1 MEDKS
6 KDEVS
11 ESQIAVH
18 WREED
23 RIFPNTKFISQANV
37 ADPEIFERFS
47 LENFP
52 DCYRE
57 YGDLLDWDQ
66 YWHTILDTSNAP
78 FWKWFVG
85 GKLNASYNCVDR
97 HLKKYGNK
105 AAFIWVSEVESEPDR
120 VLTYQDLYVKVNE
133 FAALLQDF
141 AGVKA
146 GDRVTLHMPMM
157 PELPI
162 AMLACARLGAIHSQ
176 VFGGFSGS
184 ACGDRIVDSESN
196 ILITIDS
203 YWRAGKLLEHKSKA
217 DESLLKLF

>member
-23 RIFPNTKFISQANV
+23 RIFPNTKFISQANA
-37 ADPEIFERFS
+37 ADPEIFKRFS

-85 GKLNASYNCVDR
+85 GKLNASSATLSE
-97 HLKKYGNK
+97 LKR
-105 AAFIWVSEVESEPDR
+105 P
-120 VLTYQDLYVKVNE
+120 
-133 FAALLQDF
+133 LLF
-141 AGVKA
+141 
-146 GDRVTLHMPMM
+146 
-157 PELPI
+157 
-162 AMLACARLGAIHSQ
+162 
-176 VFGGFSGS
+176 
-184 ACGDRIVDSESN
+184 
-196 ILITIDS
+196 
-203 YWRAGKLLEHKSKA
+203 
-217 DESLLKLF
+217 

>member
-105 AAFIWVSEVESEPDR
+105 AAFIKNTNLDLR
-120 VLTYQDLYVKVNE
+120 LVLIG
-133 FAALLQDF
+133 
-141 AGVKA
+141 GV
-146 GDRVTLHMPMM
+146 
-157 PELPI
+157 
-162 AMLACARLGAIHSQ
+162 
-176 VFGGFSGS
+176 
-184 ACGDRIVDSESN
+184 
-196 ILITIDS
+196 
-203 YWRAGKLLEHKSKA
+203 
-217 DESLLKLF
+217 